1 MNLNVMKC
9 KLVFNAGY
17 QHMSNIQVKSSE
29 KVKGNGH
36 RNHFEPSHVGHQK
49 LDWREE
55 DSPSASLSQYFNNLI
70 FYVPTLGVVLKLI

>member
-17 QHMSNIQVKSSE
+17 RHMSNIQVKSSE

-36 RNHFEPSHVGHQK
+36 RNHFELSHVGHQK
-49 LDWREE
+49 LDW
-55 DSPSASLSQYFNNLI
+55 
-70 FYVPTLGVVLKLI
+70 